1 MVEKADVKQVI
12 KFKTGV
18 SWGIHPLPETT
29 FKLITNG
36 AEDKVQI
43 VHIAGPSKQSIT
55 IKVPNGTYSHWIEKL
70 TAIGGVQPH
79 LDSMRVTDGNM
90 QDLWFESEGKKVHLH
105 WSGPAAEEL
114 AAINDLT
121 NFLHQFRPEVWNND

>member
-1 MVEKADVKQVI
+1 MVEQPDEKQVI
-12 KFKTGV
+12 RFKTKE

-43 VHIAGPSKQSIT
+43 FHTIGPSKKSIT

-70 TAIGGVQPH
+70 TTIDGGRLY

-90 QDLWFESEGKKVHLH
+90 QDLWFVSEGKKVHLH
-105 WSGPAAEEL
+105 WSGQATEEV
-114 AAINDLT
+114 AVINDLT
-121 NFLHQFRPEVWNND
+121 NFLYQFKPENWNDD